1 MRFKPLAVLV
11 GPLRATPTLPP
22 RPTGRVEVI
31 INIAVLASGSGT
43 NLQAL
48 IDAPDLR
55 GDIGLVLSDRADATA
70 LDRARSAGI
79 PTKVLPWG
87 NYGSRSEFSTAIR
100 EEIEKGEVELVVLAG
115 FMRVLG
121 NELVGTFRNQILN
134 IHPSLLPAFPG
145 AHAVDQALEH
155 GVKVTGVTVHFVDE
169 KVDHGPIIAQR
180 AVPVLSDDDRDSLHA
195 RIQVEEH
202 DLYPKVVAALARGEI
217 TVEGRKVRWD

>member
-1 MRFKPLAVLV
+1 
-11 GPLRATPTLPP
+11 
-22 RPTGRVEVI
+22 VEVI

-55 GDIGLVLSDRADATA
+55 GDIGLVLSDRANAAA
-70 LDRARSAGI
+70 LDRARGAGI
-79 PTKVLPWG
+79 PTKILPWG
-87 NYGSRSEFSTAIR
+87 DYRSRSEFSTAIK
-100 EEIEKGEVELVVLAG
+100 EEIEMG
-115 FMRVLG
+115 
-121 NELVGTFRNQILN
+121 
-134 IHPSLLPAFPG
+134 
-145 AHAVDQALEH
+145 D
-155 GVKVTGVTVHFVDE
+155 VHFVDE
-169 KVDHGPIIAQR
+169 EVDHGPIIAQR

>member
-1 MRFKPLAVLV
+1 MRFKPIPGAYRAGVVDLYTPAAVD
-11 GPLRATPTLPP
+11 
-22 RPTGRVEVI
+22 GRVEVI

-48 IDAPDLR
+48 IDAPDLG
-55 GDIGLVLSDRADATA
+55 GDLGLVLSDRPNVTA
-70 LDRARSAGI
+70 LERARGAGI
-79 PTKVLPWG
+79 PTTVLPWG
-87 NYGSRSEFSTAIR
+87 DYGSRSEFSTAVR
-100 EEIEKGEVELVVLAG
+100 DEIEKAEVEVVVLAG

-121 NELVGTFRNQILN
+121 GELVGAFRNQILN

-155 GVKVTGVTVHFVDE
+155 GVKMTGVTVHFVDE
-169 KVDHGPIIAQR
+169 EVDHGPIIAQR
-180 AVPVLSDDDRDSLHA
+180 AVPVLPDDDRDSLHA
-195 RIQVEEH
+195 RIQLEEH